1 MTPTP
6 TPGSSV
12 SVNQEVSGI
21 VPSVLALR
29 LANQLATIG
38 AITPGIARDYDAVVA
53 ATVTSSLSNA
63 RLSVADIGD
72 GSGRLVNG
80 TTPLAQPLLVR
91 ATNTANP
98 NTAFAPLTGAGNPL
112 TLLNWNTWVAND
124 PVTIGIR
131 QRIGQTEP
139 LTAGGYTK
147 TITFTLSSTTP

>member
-1 MTPTP
+1 
-6 TPGSSV
+6 
-12 SVNQEVSGI
+12 

-38 AITPGIARDYDAVVA
+38 SITPGVARDYDAVVA
-53 ATVTSSLSNA
+53 ATVTSSLGNA

-98 NTAFAPLTGAGNPL
+98 NTVFAPLTGASSPL
-112 TLLNWNTWVAND
+112 TLLNWNTWIAND
-124 PVTIGIR
+124 PVTIAIR
-131 QRIGQTEP
+131 QRIAQTEP
-139 LTAGGYTK
+139 LTAGGYSK
-147 TITFTLSSTTP
+147 TITFTLSSTAP